1 MNKFLNIIGKRVSLQ
16 QFTENELLSYNCL
29 CGIFYVRKAVACL
42 LFNSIAVSISFWLH
56 QLYVVVFVGA
66 IMRRANSFPFIHN
79 SNFIQQCQRTMKL
92 ELSRTI
98 VHLILRPATRKLPSL
113 LFWCFSPSLIHYCLS
128 SPPPCVVIA

>member
-1 MNKFLNIIGKRVSLQ
+1 MNKFLNIIGKRVSLRHTSPKYDIQ
-16 QFTENELLSYNCL
+16 NVIKVGFFCLLDCL
-29 CGIFYVRKAVACL
+29 CRKD
-42 LFNSIAVSISFWLH
+42 IAVCYLCWTTLIRYCSCTLASKGKQAAFSFSIH
-56 QLYVVVFVGA
+56 
-66 IMRRANSFPFIHN
+66 
-79 SNFIQQCQRTMKL
+79 SNFIQQCQSTMKL

>member
-1 MNKFLNIIGKRVSLQ
+1 MNNFLNIIGKRVSLQ
-16 QFTENELLSYNCL
+16 QFIANELLTYNCI

-42 LFNSIAVSISFWLH
+42 LLNSIAVSISFWLH